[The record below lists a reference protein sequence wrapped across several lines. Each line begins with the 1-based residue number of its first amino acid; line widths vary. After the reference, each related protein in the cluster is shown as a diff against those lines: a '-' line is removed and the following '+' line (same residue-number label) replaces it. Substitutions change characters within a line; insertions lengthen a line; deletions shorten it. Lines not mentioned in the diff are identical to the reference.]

1 MLFAFLLLFADAPTE
16 LESLVR
22 KMANVYALVEANAAD
37 PVDANRGFYEG
48 AVPGMLRQLDPHSV
62 FFSPAQFDQLKEM
75 QRSTSKGFGTVV
87 SVLPGRVIVLQTL
100 PGTPASRSGIEAGD
114 EILAVNGIRLD
125 WLTMDQLVDLLG
137 ESRQREA
144 RLDVRRIGSP
154 RLLQFTM
161 KPEALASPSVDRAFL
176 LRDGIGFVRI
186 TSFEADTAKLAREA
200 IEKLGG
206 SSLKGLV
213 LDLRNNPG
221 GIMESALATAALF
234 LEPGT
239 RIVTVRGRA
248 REGQEIDVPKGG
260 SPYRFP
266 LSVLINGKSASGS
279 EIVAGGLQDH
289 DRADIIGEASYGK
302 GLVQSVYPLP
312 QGCGMALT
320 TAFYFTPSGRSIQRP
335 LTGGQLEGRAT
346 WSSLS
351 TQQEFRTGKGRAV
364 KGGGGITP
372 DHIAWPEGMT
382 RLRMALDATGSFT
395 AFATEFVRRTPKI
408 DESFQVSD
416 STMDDYQLYMSE
428 RRIRPSVSEW
438 SIDREWIRSR
448 LLQEIFNLALG
459 VEKGDEIEMRRDPQ
473 VNRAL
478 SALGQ

>member
-16 LESLVR
+16 LEGLVR
-22 KMANVYALVEANAAD
+22 KMANVYALVESNAAD

-48 AVPGMLRQLDPHSV
+48 VVPGMLRQLDPHSV

-100 PGTPASRSGIEAGD
+100 PGTPASRAGIEAGD

-125 WLTMDQLVDLLG
+125 WLTMDQLVELLG

-144 RLDVRRIGSP
+144 RLDIRRIGSP

-161 KPEALASPSVDRAFL
+161 KPEALASPSVDRAFHL
-176 LRDGIGFVRI
+176 GDGIGLVRI
-186 TSFEADTAKLAREA
+186 TSFEGDTAKLTREA

-206 SSLKGLV
+206 ASLKGLV

-221 GIMESALATAALF
+221 GIMEPALATTALF

-248 REGQEIDVPKGG
+248 REGQEIDVPTGG

-266 LSVLINGKSASGS
+266 LAVLINGKSASGS
-279 EIVAGGLQDH
+279 EIVAGAMQDH
-289 DRADIIGEASYGK
+289 DRGVILGEASYGK

-335 LTGGQLEGRAT
+335 LAGGQLDGRAT
-346 WSSLS
+346 WASLS
-351 TQQEFRTGKGRAV
+351 TQPEFRTQKGRAL

-372 DHIAWPEGMT
+372 DQVVWPEGMT
-382 RLRMALDATGSFT
+382 RLRQALDATGSFT
-395 AFATEFVRRTPKI
+395 AFATEFVRKNPKI
-408 DESFQVSD
+408 DDRFLVSD
-416 STMDDYQLYMSE
+416 SVMDDFQVYMSE
-428 RRIRPSVSEW
+428 RNIRPSVSEW
-438 SIDREWIRSR
+438 SVDREWIRGR
-448 LLQEIFNLALG
+448 LHQEIFNLALG
-459 VEKGDEIEMRRDPQ
+459 VEKGDEIELRRDPQ
-473 VNRAL
+473 VRRAIA
-478 SALGQ
+478 ALGQ